1 MDPGAPSVVSTMAG
15 NPRSRTG
22 SDAAAAAFAELFPAV
37 YLRFHRRDA
46 KRDGLPAAS
55 RAILQ
60 HLTAA
65 GPLTVGEMAQH
76 LQRAQSVVSEVVD
89 HLERDSLLERV
100 RDPRDRRRALVWLTD
115 AGLAYLERDRDV
127 LSRELLARA
136 MAKMTPGARAALLRG
151 TRALLR
157 ADAGLP
163 APPLPTHQRPRRRRT
178 S

>member
-1 MDPGAPSVVSTMAG
+1 MAADQK
-15 NPRSRTG
+15 S
-22 SDAAAAAFAELFPAV
+22 SAAAAAFAELFPAV

-60 HLTAA
+60 HLTVA
-65 GPLTVGEMAQH
+65 GPLAVGEMARH

-89 HLERDSLLERV
+89 HLERDGLLERA

-115 AGLAYLERDRDV
+115 QGLAYLERDRDV

-136 MAKMTPGARAALLRG
+136 MARMTPAARVALLRA
-151 TRALLR
+151 TRALLE
-157 ADAGLP
+157 ADAGAP

>member
-1 MDPGAPSVVSTMAG
+1 MAAD
-15 NPRSRTG
+15 RK
-22 SDAAAAAFAELFPAV
+22 SDAAASAFAELFPAV

-60 HLTAA
+60 HLAVA
-65 GPLTVGEMAQH
+65 GPLTVGEMARH

-89 HLERDSLLERV
+89 HLERDGLLERA

-127 LSRELLARA
+127 LSRDLLARA
-136 MAKMTPGARAALLRG
+136 MARMTPAARAALLRG
-151 TRALLR
+151 TRALIR
-157 ADAGLP
+157 ADAAAP
-163 APPLPTHQRPRRRRT
+163 PPPLPTHQRPRRRR
-178 S
+178 SS

>member
-1 MDPGAPSVVSTMAG
+1 MAG
-15 NPRSRTG
+15 NPRVDAG
-22 SDAAAAAFAELFPAV
+22 AGAAAAAFAELFPAV

-46 KRDGLPAAS
+46 KRDSLPAAS

-65 GPLTVGEMAQH
+65 GPLTVGEMARH

-89 HLERDSLLERV
+89 HLERDRLLERV

-115 AGLAYLERDRDV
+115 AGLTYLERDRDV
-127 LSRELLARA
+127 LSRDLLARA
-136 MAKMTPGARAALLRG
+136 MARMTPAVRAALLRG

-178 S
+178 P